1 MNYLKNKKILLIITG
16 GIAAYKSIELIRL
29 LKNNG
34 SKIKTVLTKSGK
46 EFVTPLS
53 ITSLTQDKVYEELFN
68 SNNEAEMDHITLSR
82 WCDVILVAPATANS
96 ISKFSYG
103 NAEDLASTLVLASD
117 KKVILVPAMN
127 VRMWMHQATQ
137 ENVSKL
143 LNYGYLCVG
152 PEIGEMACGEYGE
165 GKMSEP
171 TKIIEFLNNF
181 FSGQKTISKKKLKA
195 IVTSGPTKEY
205 IDPIRYISNNSSGK
219 QGYEIAKSLIKNGI
233 ETTLISGP
241 TNLPD
246 PKNLK
251 LIKVQTGEEMYE
263 ETKKNL
269 PVDIAVCAAAV
280 GDFKI
285 SRFQKTK
292 IKKQDK
298 INLELEKNRDI
309 LNFLSTHNSL
319 RPNLVIGFAAE
330 TNNIIENAEAK
341 ISKKHCDWIIA
352 NDVSKSEIGFD
363 SNFNEVSI
371 IYKDKNKKNELISKR
386 NKSEIA
392 EEITKRILANF
403 NT

>member
-16 GIAAYKSIELIRL
+16 GIAAYKSLELIRL

-34 SKIKTVLTKSGK
+34 SEIKTVLTKSGK

-53 ITSLTQDKVYEELFN
+53 ITSLTQNKVYEELFDSN
-68 SNNEAEMDHITLSR
+68 SEAEMDHITLSR

-181 FSGQKTISKKKLKA
+181 FSEQKEISKKKLKA

-205 IDPIRYISNNSSGK
+205 IDSVRYISNNSSGK
-219 QGYEIAKSLIKNGI
+219 QGYEIAKSLLKNGVD
-233 ETTLISGP
+233 TTLITGP
-241 TNLPD
+241 TNLSD

-285 SRFQKTK
+285 SKFQKNK

-309 LNFLSTHNSL
+309 LNYLSTHNSL
-319 RPNLVIGFAAE
+319 RPKLVIGFAAE

-363 SNFNEVSI
+363 SDFNEVSI

>member
-1 MNYLKNKKILLIITG
+1 MNYLKDKKILLIITG
-16 GIAAYKSIELIRL
+16 GIAAYKSLELIRL
-29 LKNNG
+29 LKNKG
-34 SKIKTVLTKSGK
+34 SEIKTVLTKSGK

-53 ITSLTQDKVYEELFN
+53 ITSLTQNKVYEELFDSN
-68 SNNEAEMDHITLSR
+68 SEAEMDHIALSR

-181 FSGQKTISKKKLKA
+181 FSEQKTISKKKLKA

-363 SNFNEVSI
+363 SDFNEVSI

-386 NKSEIA
+386 KKSEIA
-392 EEITKRILANF
+392 EEITKRILTNF

>member
-1 MNYLKNKKILLIITG
+1 MNYLKGKKILLIITG
-16 GIAAYKSIELIRL
+16 GIAAYKSLELIRL
-29 LKNNG
+29 LKNKG

-53 ITSLTQDKVYEELFN
+53 IASLTQNKVYEELFD

-82 WCDVILVAPATANS
+82 WCDVILVVPATANS

-143 LNYGYLCVG
+143 LNYGYLCIG

-181 FSGQKTISKKKLKA
+181 FSEQKKISKKKLKA

-205 IDPIRYISNNSSGK
+205 IDSVRYISNNSSGK
-219 QGYEIAKSLIKNGI
+219 QGYEIAKSLLKNGVD
-233 ETTLISGP
+233 TTLITGP
-241 TNLPD
+241 TNLSD

-251 LIKVQTGEEMYE
+251 LIKIHTAEEMYE

-269 PVDIAVCAAAV
+269 PADIAVCAAAV
-280 GDFKI
+280 GDFKV
-285 SRFQKTK
+285 SKFQKNK

-309 LNFLSTHNSL
+309 LNYLSTHNSL
-319 RPNLVIGFAAE
+319 RPKLVIGFAAE

-363 SNFNEVSI
+363 SDFNEVSI
-371 IYKDKNKKNELISKR
+371 IYKDKNKENELISKR
-386 NKSEIA
+386 KKYEIA
-392 EEITKRILANF
+392 EEITKRILKNF

>member
-16 GIAAYKSIELIRL
+16 GIAAYKSLELIRL

-34 SKIKTVLTKSGK
+34 SEIKTVLTKSGK

-53 ITSLTQDKVYEELFN
+53 ITSLTQNKVYEELFDSN
-68 SNNEAEMDHITLSR
+68 SEAEMDHITLSR

-363 SNFNEVSI
+363 SDFNEVSI

>member
-16 GIAAYKSIELIRL
+16 GIAAYKSLELIRL
-29 LKNNG
+29 LKNKE

-53 ITSLTQDKVYEELFN
+53 ITSLTQDKVYEELFDY
-68 SNNEAEMDHITLSR
+68 NNEAEMDHIALSR
-82 WCDVILVAPATANS
+82 WCDVILVAPATANT

-103 NAEDLASTLVLASD
+103 NSEDLASTLVLASD

-363 SNFNEVSI
+363 SDFNEVSI

>member
-16 GIAAYKSIELIRL
+16 GIAAYKSLELIRL
-29 LKNNG
+29 LKNKG
-34 SKIKTVLTKSGK
+34 SEIKTVLTKSGK

-53 ITSLTQDKVYEELFN
+53 ITSLTQNKVYEELFDSN
-68 SNNEAEMDHITLSR
+68 SEAEMDHITLSR

-181 FSGQKTISKKKLKA
+181 FSEQKIISKSKLKA

-392 EEITKRILANF
+392 EEITKRILAKF

>member
-16 GIAAYKSIELIRL
+16 GIAAYKSLELIRL

-34 SKIKTVLTKSGK
+34 SEIKTVLTKSGK

-53 ITSLTQDKVYEELFN
+53 ITSLTQNKVYEELFDSN
-68 SNNEAEMDHITLSR
+68 SEAEMDHITLSR

-103 NAEDLASTLVLASD
+103 NAEDLASTLILASD

-181 FSGQKTISKKKLKA
+181 FSKQKEISKKKLKA
-195 IVTSGPTKEY
+195 IVTSGPTREY
-205 IDPIRYISNNSSGK
+205 IDSVRYISNNSSGK
-219 QGYEIAKSLIKNGI
+219 QGYEIAKSLLKRGV
-233 ETTLISGP
+233 ETTLITGP
-241 TNLPD
+241 TNLSD
-246 PKNLK
+246 SKNLK
-251 LIKVQTGEEMYE
+251 LIKINTAEEMYE
-263 ETKKNL
+263 EAKKNL
-269 PVDIAVCAAAV
+269 PADIAVCAAAV

-285 SRFQKTK
+285 SKFQKNK

-309 LNFLSTHNSL
+309 LSYLSTHNSL
-319 RPNLVIGFAAE
+319 RPKLVIGFAAE
-330 TNNIIENAEAK
+330 TNNVIENAEAK
-341 ISKKHCDWIIA
+341 ISKKYCDWIIA
-352 NDVSKSEIGFD
+352 NDVSKSDIGFD
-363 SNFNEVSI
+363 SDFNEVSI

-386 NKSEIA
+386 KKSEIA
-392 EEITKRILANF
+392 EEITKRILENF

>member
-1 MNYLKNKKILLIITG
+1 MNYLKDKKILLIITG
-16 GIAAYKSIELIRL
+16 GIAAYKSLELIRL
-29 LKNNG
+29 LKNKG
-34 SKIKTVLTKSGK
+34 SEIKTVLTKSGK

-53 ITSLTQDKVYEELFN
+53 ITSLTQNKVYEELFDSN
-68 SNNEAEMDHITLSR
+68 SEAEMDHITLSR
-82 WCDVILVAPATANS
+82 WCDVILVSPATANS

-152 PEIGEMACGEYGE
+152 PEIGEMACGEYGK

-181 FSGQKTISKKKLKA
+181 FSEQKTISKKKLKA

-246 PKNLK
+246 PRNLK

-285 SRFQKTK
+285 SKFQKKK

-309 LNFLSTHNSL
+309 LNFLSTHNFL

-363 SNFNEVSI
+363 SDFNEVSI

>member
-16 GIAAYKSIELIRL
+16 GIAAYKSLELIRL

-34 SKIKTVLTKSGK
+34 SEIKTVLTKSGK

-53 ITSLTQDKVYEELFN
+53 ITSLTQNKVYEELFDSN
-68 SNNEAEMDHITLSR
+68 SEAEMDHITLSR

-137 ENVSKL
+137 ENISKL

-181 FSGQKTISKKKLKA
+181 FSEQKEISKKKLKA

-205 IDPIRYISNNSSGK
+205 IDSVRYISNNSSGK
-219 QGYEIAKSLIKNGI
+219 QGYEIAKSLLKNGVD
-233 ETTLISGP
+233 TTLITGP
-241 TNLPD
+241 TNLSD

-269 PVDIAVCAAAV
+269 PADIAVCAAAV

-285 SRFQKTK
+285 SKFQKTK

-309 LNFLSTHNSL
+309 LSYLSTHNSL
-319 RPNLVIGFAAE
+319 RPKLVIGFAAE

-363 SNFNEVSI
+363 SDFNEVSI

-386 NKSEIA
+386 KKSEIA
-392 EEITKRILANF
+392 EEITKRILENF

>member
-16 GIAAYKSIELIRL
+16 GIAAYKSLELIRL

-34 SKIKTVLTKSGK
+34 SEIKTVLTKSGK

-53 ITSLTQDKVYEELFN
+53 ITSLTQDKVYEELFD

-143 LNYGYLCVG
+143 LNYGYFCVG

-171 TKIIEFLNNF
+171 KKIIEFLNNF
-181 FSGQKTISKKKLKA
+181 FSEQKEISKKKLKA

-205 IDPIRYISNNSSGK
+205 IDSVRYISNNSSGK
-219 QGYEIAKSLIKNGI
+219 QGYEIAKSLLKKGI
-233 ETTLISGP
+233 DTTLITGP
-241 TNLPD
+241 TNLSD
-246 PKNLK
+246 PKNIK
-251 LIKVQTGEEMYE
+251 LIKIQTAEEMYE

-269 PVDIAVCAAAV
+269 PTDIAVCVAAV

-285 SRFQKTK
+285 SKFQKNK

-309 LNFLSTHNSL
+309 LNYLSNHNSL
-319 RPNLVIGFAAE
+319 RPKLVIGFAAE

-363 SNFNEVSI
+363 SDFNEVSI
-371 IYKDKNKKNELISKR
+371 IYKDKNKKNELILKR
-386 NKSEIA
+386 KKSEIA
-392 EEITKRILANF
+392 EEITKRILENF

>member
-1 MNYLKNKKILLIITG
+1 MNYLKDKKILLIITG
-16 GIAAYKSIELIRL
+16 GIAAYKSLELIRL
-29 LKNNG
+29 LKNKG
-34 SKIKTVLTKSGK
+34 SEIKTVLTKSGK

-53 ITSLTQDKVYEELFN
+53 ITSLTQNKVYEELFDSN
-68 SNNEAEMDHITLSR
+68 SEAEMDHITLSR

-181 FSGQKTISKKKLKA
+181 FSEQKKISKKKLKA

-205 IDPIRYISNNSSGK
+205 IDPVRYISNNSSGK
-219 QGYEIAKSLIKNGI
+219 QGYEIAKSLLKNGVD
-233 ETTLISGP
+233 TTLITGP
-241 TNLPD
+241 TNLSD

-363 SNFNEVSI
+363 SDFNEVSI

>member
-1 MNYLKNKKILLIITG
+1 MNYLKDKKILLIITG
-16 GIAAYKSIELIRL
+16 GIAAYKSLELIRL
-29 LKNNG
+29 LKNKG
-34 SKIKTVLTKSGK
+34 SEIKTVLTKSGK

-53 ITSLTQDKVYEELFN
+53 ITSLTQNKVYEELFDSN
-68 SNNEAEMDHITLSR
+68 SEAEMDHIALSR

-181 FSGQKTISKKKLKA
+181 FSEQKKFLKRKLKA
-195 IVTSGPTKEY
+195 IVTAGPTKEY
-205 IDPIRYISNNSSGK
+205 IDSVRYISNNSSGK

-309 LNFLSTHNSL
+309 LSFLSTHNSL

>member
-1 MNYLKNKKILLIITG
+1 MNYLKDKKILLIITG
-16 GIAAYKSIELIRL
+16 GIAAYKSLELIRL
-29 LKNNG
+29 LKNKG
-34 SKIKTVLTKSGK
+34 SEIKTVLTKSGK

-53 ITSLTQDKVYEELFN
+53 ITSLTKNKVYEELFDSN
-68 SNNEAEMDHITLSR
+68 SEAEMDHIALSR
-82 WCDVILVAPATANS
+82 WCDVILIAPATANS

>member
-16 GIAAYKSIELIRL
+16 GIAAYKSLELIRL

-34 SKIKTVLTKSGK
+34 SEIKTVLTKSGK

-53 ITSLTQDKVYEELFN
+53 ITSLTQNKVYEELFDSN
-68 SNNEAEMDHITLSR
+68 SEAEMDHITLSR

-137 ENVSKL
+137 ENISKL

-165 GKMSEP
+165 GKMSES

-181 FSGQKTISKKKLKA
+181 FSEQEKISKKKLKA

-205 IDPIRYISNNSSGK
+205 IDPVRYISNNSSGK
-219 QGYEIAKSLIKNGI
+219 QGYEIAKSLLKKGV
-233 ETTLISGP
+233 ETTLITGP
-241 TNLPD
+241 TNLSD

-251 LIKVQTGEEMYE
+251 LIKIQTAEEMYE

-269 PVDIAVCAAAV
+269 PADIAVCAAAV
-280 GDFKI
+280 SDFKI
-285 SRFQKTK
+285 SKFQKNK

-298 INLELEKNRDI
+298 INLELEKNKDI
-309 LNFLSTHNSL
+309 LHYLSTHNSL
-319 RPNLVIGFAAE
+319 RPKLVIGFAAE

-341 ISKKHCDWIIA
+341 ISKKYCDWIIA
-352 NDVSKSEIGFD
+352 NDVSKSKIGFD
-363 SNFNEVSI
+363 SDFNEVAI
-371 IYKDKNKKNELISKR
+371 IYKDKNIKNELISKR
-386 NKSEIA
+386 KKSEIA
-392 EEITKRILANF
+392 EEITKRILENF

>member
-16 GIAAYKSIELIRL
+16 GIAAYKSLELIRL

-34 SKIKTVLTKSGK
+34 SEIKTVLTKSGK

-53 ITSLTQDKVYEELFN
+53 ITSLTQNKVYEELFDSN
-68 SNNEAEMDHITLSR
+68 SEAEMDHITLSR

-181 FSGQKTISKKKLKA
+181 FSEQKEISKKKLKA

-205 IDPIRYISNNSSGK
+205 IDSVRYISNNSSGK
-219 QGYEIAKSLIKNGI
+219 QGYEIAKSLLKNGVD
-233 ETTLISGP
+233 TTLITGP
-241 TNLPD
+241 TNLSD

-285 SRFQKTK
+285 SKFQKNK

-319 RPNLVIGFAAE
+319 RPSLVIGFAAE

-363 SNFNEVSI
+363 SDFNEVSI

-386 NKSEIA
+386 KKSEIA

>member
-1 MNYLKNKKILLIITG
+1 MNYLKDKKILLIITG
-16 GIAAYKSIELIRL
+16 GIAAYKSLELIRL
-29 LKNNG
+29 LKNKG
-34 SKIKTVLTKSGK
+34 SEIKTVLTKSGK

-53 ITSLTQDKVYEELFN
+53 ITSLTKNKVYEDLFDSN
-68 SNNEAEMDHITLSR
+68 SEAEMDHIALSR

>member
-1 MNYLKNKKILLIITG
+1 MNYLKDKKILLIITG
-16 GIAAYKSIELIRL
+16 GIAAYKSLELIRL
-29 LKNNG
+29 LKSKG
-34 SKIKTVLTKSGK
+34 SEIKTVLTKSGK

-53 ITSLTQDKVYEELFN
+53 ITSLTQNKVYEELFDSN
-68 SNNEAEMDHITLSR
+68 SEAEMDHIALSR

-363 SNFNEVSI
+363 SDFNEVSI

-386 NKSEIA
+386 KKSEIA

>member
-1 MNYLKNKKILLIITG
+1 MNYLKDKKILLIITG
-16 GIAAYKSIELIRL
+16 GIAAYKSLELIRL
-29 LKNNG
+29 LKNKG

-53 ITSLTQDKVYEELFN
+53 ITSLTQDKVYEELFD
-68 SNNEAEMDHITLSR
+68 SNNETEMDHIALSR

-341 ISKKHCDWIIA
+341 ISKKHCDWIIT

-363 SNFNEVSI
+363 SDFNEVSI

>member
-1 MNYLKNKKILLIITG
+1 MNYLKDKKILLIITG
-16 GIAAYKSIELIRL
+16 GIAAYKSLELIRL
-29 LKNNG
+29 LKNKG
-34 SKIKTVLTKSGK
+34 SEIKTVLTKSGK

-53 ITSLTQDKVYEELFN
+53 ITSLTQNKVYEELFDSN
-68 SNNEAEMDHITLSR
+68 SEAEMDHIALSR

-241 TNLPD
+241 TNLSD

>member
-16 GIAAYKSIELIRL
+16 GIAAYKSLELIRL

-34 SKIKTVLTKSGK
+34 SEIKTVLTKSGK

-53 ITSLTQDKVYEELFN
+53 ITSLTQNKVYEELFDSN
-68 SNNEAEMDHITLSR
+68 SEAEMDHITLSR

-181 FSGQKTISKKKLKA
+181 FSEQKEISKKKLKA

-205 IDPIRYISNNSSGK
+205 IDSVRYISNNSSGK
-219 QGYEIAKSLIKNGI
+219 QGYEIAKSLLKNGV
-233 ETTLISGP
+233 ETTLITGP
-241 TNLPD
+241 TNLSD

-251 LIKVQTGEEMYE
+251 LIKIQTAEEMYE

-285 SRFQKTK
+285 SKFQKTK

-363 SNFNEVSI
+363 SDFNEVSI

>member
-16 GIAAYKSIELIRL
+16 GIAAYKSLELIRL

-34 SKIKTVLTKSGK
+34 SEIKTVLTKSGK

-53 ITSLTQDKVYEELFN
+53 ITSLAQDKVYEELFD

-103 NAEDLASTLVLASD
+103 NAEDLASTLILASD

-137 ENVSKL
+137 ENVTKL

-181 FSGQKTISKKKLKA
+181 FSERKEILKKKLKA

-205 IDPIRYISNNSSGK
+205 IDSVRYISNNSSGK
-219 QGYEIAKSLIKNGI
+219 QGYEIAKSLLKKGV
-233 ETTLISGP
+233 ETTLITGP
-241 TNLPD
+241 TNLSD
-246 PKNLK
+246 PKYLK
-251 LIKVQTGEEMYE
+251 LIKIQTAEEMYE

-285 SRFQKTK
+285 SKFQKKK

-309 LNFLSTHNSL
+309 LSYLSTHNSL
-319 RPNLVIGFAAE
+319 RPKLVIGFAAE
-330 TNNIIENAEAK
+330 TNNVIENAEAK

-352 NDVSKSEIGFD
+352 NNVSKSEVGFGSD
-363 SNFNEVSI
+363 FNEVSI
-371 IYKDKNKKNELISKR
+371 IYKNKNKKNELISKR
-386 NKSEIA
+386 KKSEIA
-392 EEITKRILANF
+392 EEITKRILENF

>member
-1 MNYLKNKKILLIITG
+1 MNYLKDKKILLIITG
-16 GIAAYKSIELIRL
+16 GIAAYKSLELIRL
-29 LKNNG
+29 LKNKG
-34 SKIKTVLTKSGK
+34 SEIKTVLTKSGK

-53 ITSLTQDKVYEELFN
+53 ITSLTKNKVYEELFDSN
-68 SNNEAEMDHITLSR
+68 SEAEMDHIALSR

>member
-16 GIAAYKSIELIRL
+16 GIAAYKSLELIRL
-29 LKNNG
+29 LKNKG

-53 ITSLTQDKVYEELFN
+53 ITSLTQNKVYEELFDSN
-68 SNNEAEMDHITLSR
+68 SEAEMDHITLSR

-103 NAEDLASTLVLASD
+103 NAEDLASILVLASD

-181 FSGQKTISKKKLKA
+181 FSEQKEIPKKKLKA

-205 IDPIRYISNNSSGK
+205 IDSVRYISNNSSGK
-219 QGYEIAKSLIKNGI
+219 QGYEIAKSLLKNGI
-233 ETTLISGP
+233 DTTLITGP
-241 TNLPD
+241 TSLSD

-251 LIKVQTGEEMYE
+251 LIKIHTAEEMYE

-269 PVDIAVCAAAV
+269 PADIAVCAAAV

-285 SRFQKTK
+285 SKFQKNK

-298 INLELEKNRDI
+298 INLELKKNRDI
-309 LNFLSTHNSL
+309 LNYLSTHNSL
-319 RPNLVIGFAAE
+319 RPKLVIGFAAE
-330 TNNIIENAEAK
+330 TNNIIENAKAK
-341 ISKKHCDWIIA
+341 ISEKHCDWIIA

-363 SNFNEVSI
+363 SDFNEVSI

-386 NKSEIA
+386 KKSEIA
-392 EEITKRILANF
+392 EEITKRILKNF

>member
-1 MNYLKNKKILLIITG
+1 MNYLKDKKILLIITG
-16 GIAAYKSIELIRL
+16 GIAAYKSLELIRL

-34 SKIKTVLTKSGK
+34 SEIKTVLTKSGK

-53 ITSLTQDKVYEELFN
+53 ITSLTQDKVYEELFDSN
-68 SNNEAEMDHITLSR
+68 SEAEMDHITLSR
-82 WCDVILVAPATANS
+82 WCDVILVSPATANS

-181 FSGQKTISKKKLKA
+181 FSEQKTISKKKLKA

-285 SRFQKTK
+285 SKFQKNK

-309 LNFLSTHNSL
+309 LNYLSTHNSL

-363 SNFNEVSI
+363 SDFNEVSI

>member
-1 MNYLKNKKILLIITG
+1 MNYLKDKKILLIITG
-16 GIAAYKSIELIRL
+16 GIAAYKSLELIRL
-29 LKNNG
+29 LKNKG
-34 SKIKTVLTKSGK
+34 SEIKTVLTKSGK

-53 ITSLTQDKVYEELFN
+53 ITSLTKNKVYEELFDSN
-68 SNNEAEMDHITLSR
+68 SEAEMDHIALSR

-363 SNFNEVSI
+363 SDFNEVSI

>member
-1 MNYLKNKKILLIITG
+1 MNYLKDKKILLIITG
-16 GIAAYKSIELIRL
+16 GIAAYKSLELIRL
-29 LKNNG
+29 LKNKG
-34 SKIKTVLTKSGK
+34 SEIKTVLTKSVK

-53 ITSLTQDKVYEELFN
+53 ITSLTQDKVYEELFD

-205 IDPIRYISNNSSGK
+205 IDSIRYISNNSSGK

-241 TNLPD
+241 TNLPN

-269 PVDIAVCAAAV
+269 PVDIAVWAAAV

-363 SNFNEVSI
+363 SDFNEVSI
-371 IYKDKNKKNELISKR
+371 IYKDKNKNNELISKR

>member
-16 GIAAYKSIELIRL
+16 GIAAYKSLELIRL

-34 SKIKTVLTKSGK
+34 SEIKTVLTKSGK

-53 ITSLTQDKVYEELFN
+53 ITSLTQNKVYEELFDSN
-68 SNNEAEMDHITLSR
+68 SEAEMDHITLSR

-181 FSGQKTISKKKLKA
+181 FSEQKEISKKKLKA

-205 IDPIRYISNNSSGK
+205 IDSVRYISNNSSGK
-219 QGYEIAKSLIKNGI
+219 QGYEIAKSLLKNGVD
-233 ETTLISGP
+233 TTLITGP
-241 TNLPD
+241 TNLSD

-269 PVDIAVCAAAV
+269 PADIAVCAAAV

-285 SRFQKTK
+285 SKFQKTK

-363 SNFNEVSI
+363 SDFNEVSI

-386 NKSEIA
+386 KKSEIA

>member
-1 MNYLKNKKILLIITG
+1 MNYLKDKKILLIITG
-16 GIAAYKSIELIRL
+16 GIAAYKSLELIRL
-29 LKNNG
+29 LKNKG
-34 SKIKTVLTKSGK
+34 SEIKTVLTKSGK

-53 ITSLTQDKVYEELFN
+53 ITSLTQNKVYEELFDSN
-68 SNNEAEMDHITLSR
+68 SEAEMDHITLSR

-241 TNLPD
+241 TNLSD

-363 SNFNEVSI
+363 SDFNEVSI
-371 IYKDKNKKNELISKR
+371 IYKDKNKKKELISKR
-386 NKSEIA
+386 KKSEIA

>member
-1 MNYLKNKKILLIITG
+1 MNYLKDKKILLIITG
-16 GIAAYKSIELIRL
+16 GIAAYKSLELIRL
-29 LKNNG
+29 LKNKG
-34 SKIKTVLTKSGK
+34 SEIKTVLTKSGK

-53 ITSLTQDKVYEELFN
+53 ITSLTKNKVYEDLFDSN
-68 SNNEAEMDHITLSR
+68 SEAEMDHIALSR

-363 SNFNEVSI
+363 SDFNEVSI

>member
-16 GIAAYKSIELIRL
+16 GIAAYKSLELIRL

-34 SKIKTVLTKSGK
+34 SEIKTVLTKSGK

-53 ITSLTQDKVYEELFN
+53 ITSLTQNKVYEELFDSN
-68 SNNEAEMDHITLSR
+68 SEAEMDHITLSR

-363 SNFNEVSI
+363 SDFNEVSI

-386 NKSEIA
+386 KKSEIA
-392 EEITKRILANF
+392 EEITKRILENF